1 MILETVR
8 SEGLAH
14 FSYVIGDEEAGVCAV
29 IDPRRDVEIYLDLA
43 RRHESRITHI
53 LETHIHAD
61 FVSGSCELAARTGAA
76 IYVGAETDVDYGFEH
91 CPLHDGDTFELG
103 VHHVKVLHTPGH
115 TPEHIC
121 FLVSGGSGAQ
131 EPWGLFSGDT
141 LFAGEVGRPDLL
153 GEEETNKLA
162 PRLFDSLRNKVL
174 PLGDDIVIYPAHG
187 EGSPCGASI
196 GARSVSTI
204 GYERRNNPH
213 LQIEDRETF
222 VREILEDLEPAPSY
236 YARMKVINAE
246 GPPLVGARPYVPPLT
261 AAQFQEAMHSPHTV
275 VVDARAIEA
284 FASAHIPD
292 SLNIGLREAFP
303 IWAGRLLDPMLST
316 QTDPRLHPDATLLLV
331 LSDSSDLPH
340 VQSELLQ
347 IGYDNVAGYLQ
358 KGFRTWSE
366 AACEFIS
373 SDLMSVQRLRDL
385 VEEDS
390 DRIQLLDVRSSGE
403 WQEGHV
409 PTAIHI
415 HLADLQERYQ
425 ELDPER
431 PTVVYCGS
439 GYRASMA
446 VSLLMREGFQD
457 VHNVPG
463 SITAWEDA
471 GYPLT

>member
-1 MILETVR
+1 MIFETVR

-29 IDPRRDVEIYLDLA
+29 IDPRRDVDIYLDLA

-53 LETHIHAD
+53 LETHTHAD
-61 FVSGSCELAARTGAA
+61 FVSGSCELAVRTNAP
-76 IYVGAETDVDYGFEH
+76 IYVGAEAGDEYDFEH
-91 CPLHDGDTFELG
+91 CPLHDGDAFELG
-103 VHHVKVLHTPGH
+103 VLRVEVLHTPGH

-121 FLVSGGSGAQ
+121 FLVSGGSGAPK
-131 EPWGLFSGDT
+131 PWGLFSGDT

-153 GEEETNKLA
+153 GEEQTKALA
-162 PRLFDSLRNKVL
+162 PQLFDSLHDRVL
-174 PLGDDIVIYPAHG
+174 PLGDDVVIYPSHG

-196 GARSVSTI
+196 GARRLSTI

-213 LQIEDRETF
+213 LQIEDRDTF
-222 VREILEDLEPAPSY
+222 VREILEDLESAPAY

-246 GPPLVGARPYVPPLT
+246 GPPVIGARPYAPPLT
-261 AAQFQEAMHSPHTV
+261 AAQFFETMQAPHTIA
-275 VVDARAIEA
+275 VDVRSIEA
-284 FASAHIPD
+284 FASAHVPG

-303 IWAGRLLDPMLST
+303 IWAGRLLDPILNVTSEP
-316 QTDPRLHPDATLLLV
+316 QLHEDNQLLLI
-331 LSDSSDLPH
+331 LSDSADLPH

-366 AACEFIS
+366 AACEFAS
-373 SDLMSVQRLRDL
+373 MELMSVQRLKEFI
-385 VEEDS
+385 EEEPGE
-390 DRIQLLDVRSSGE
+390 IQLLDVRSAAE

-409 PTAIHI
+409 PTATHI
-415 HLADLQERYQ
+415 HLPDLLERHQ
-425 ELDPER
+425 ELDPEL

-446 VSLLMREGFQD
+446 CSLLKREGFQD

-463 SITAWEDA
+463 SISAWEDA
-471 GYPLT
+471 GYPLE